1 MKLLVDFVVKSA
13 PAYNAASIKRV
24 GPWRDDMWQKDIRQ
38 LEKWARKR
46 KLRIGKYF
54 LYELDGLRSNRPD
67 NKRRWETCLEIKG
80 KAKSQGKVKVK
91 KVTKETVVS
100 VRFNPD
106 KVSARLVYHG
116 LSDWLRWR
124 LEDKTFKRVGATR
137 EVYSGN
143 PWRKP
148 WAWARAEVQVLVK
161 KK

>member
-1 MKLLVDFVVKSA
+1 M
-13 PAYNAASIKRV
+13 
-24 GPWRDDMWQKDIRQ
+24 WRKELGQ

-46 KLRIGKYF
+46 KLRTGKYL
-54 LYELDGLRSNRPD
+54 LYELDGVG
-67 NKRRWETCLEIKG
+67 NKRRWETCIEIKG
-80 KAKSQGKVKVK
+80 KARSEGRVKVK
-91 KVTKETVVS
+91 KIPAETVVS

-116 LSDWLRWR
+116 LEDWLKWR
-124 LEDKTFKRVGATR
+124 LKDKTFKKIGASR